1 MTPMLVNAKINEVLL
16 SDIDRVTIVLIICVC
31 KKNKILTIAIVFTE
45 IIVMILFK
53 KCYKFKSIIKI
64 RSI

>member
-1 MTPMLVNAKINEVLL
+1 MLVNAKINEVLL
-16 SDIDRVTIVLIICVC
+16 SDIDRVTIDFIICVC
-31 KKNKILTIAIVFTE
+31 KKNKILTIATVFTE

-53 KCYKFKSIIKI
+53 KCYNFKSIIKI